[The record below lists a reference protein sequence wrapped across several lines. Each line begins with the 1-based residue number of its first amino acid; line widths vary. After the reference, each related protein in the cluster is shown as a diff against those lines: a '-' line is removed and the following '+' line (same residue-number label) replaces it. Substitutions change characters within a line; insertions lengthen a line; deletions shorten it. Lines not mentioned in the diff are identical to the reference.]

1 MEEFIKE
8 IKAMSTSDLLLVIED
23 QEDLYTP
30 EEFAL
35 LKEELKS
42 RPANALEL
50 EEEEAERLEQIKIQE
65 EAQRY
70 QEQIQRQRKERLA
83 KQQDALRNKGY
94 DCYYEYTTLSV
105 VDGNGG
111 TIPQSQVVNSL
122 NALALEG
129 WRLVSAYANE
139 LGHNSHTDI
148 LGKTTNETVCQH
160 VLILE
165 RRIKL

>member
-8 IKAMSTSDLLLVIED
+8 IKAMSTSDLMLVIED

-35 LKEELKS
+35 LKEELYS

-50 EEEEAERLEQIKIQE
+50 EEEEAERLK
-65 EAQRY
+65 
-70 QEQIQRQRKERLA
+70 QIQAQEDAWRRQERMEQQRKERLT
-83 KQQDALRNKGY
+83 KQQDTLRKNGY
-94 DCYYEYTTLSV
+94 DCYYEYTSLSV
-105 VDGNGG
+105 VDENGG
-111 TIPQSQVVNSL
+111 TIPHSKVVTSL

-148 LGKTTNETVCQH
+148 LGKTTNSTICQH

-165 RRIKL
+165 RRINL